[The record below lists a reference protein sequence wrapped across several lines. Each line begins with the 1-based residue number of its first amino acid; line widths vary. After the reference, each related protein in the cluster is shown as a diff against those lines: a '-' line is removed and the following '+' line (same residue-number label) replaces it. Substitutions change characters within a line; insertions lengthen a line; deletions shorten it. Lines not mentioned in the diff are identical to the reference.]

1 MVSLLTSI
9 GWDRR
14 PLLFFLPEEHRPQSW
29 LLPLPLAI
37 LQPVCLLPTALYPS
51 FSHSPSAPNLES
63 PSWPTSTK
71 VLTFCKPKQP
81 EPKASL
87 KRILSPLVF
96 ASGYRKGEVCW
107 GALRRGGGGGGS
119 EAARGLVTPCRPSQK
134 ELQKAGGARSQG
146 GGRSGPKNDL
156 SGASLCWDCTPS
168 NLIDGDAE
176 THIGQTVNI
185 PQPGAMWSLPRQSS
199 AHNLSGLWRSW
210 DSGWFKK
217 FQGGLSSPDKPQ
229 EKGRLTPQPKL
240 LPSPDFSYF
249 GLHHPESPRLQTPAT
264 PRPLPLLV
272 PVSKCKFTQHL
283 ETEPGLEP
291 RTTHS
296 WCSHLSLHLLLL
308 FEGPHPQLGLPRRR

>member
-107 GALRRGGGGGGS
+107 GALRRGVGVGGRLWGS
-119 EAARGLVTPCRPSQK
+119 PWACNSMQTQSEGTT
-134 ELQKAGGARSQG
+134 EGWRSQ
-146 GGRSGPKNDL
+146 
-156 SGASLCWDCTPS
+156 
-168 NLIDGDAE
+168 
-176 THIGQTVNI
+176 
-185 PQPGAMWSLPRQSS
+185 
-199 AHNLSGLWRSW
+199 
-210 DSGWFKK
+210 
-217 FQGGLSSPDKPQ
+217 
-229 EKGRLTPQPKL
+229 
-240 LPSPDFSYF
+240 
-249 GLHHPESPRLQTPAT
+249 
-264 PRPLPLLV
+264 
-272 PVSKCKFTQHL
+272 
-283 ETEPGLEP
+283 EPGWWAQRP
-291 RTTHS
+291 
-296 WCSHLSLHLLLL
+296 
-308 FEGPHPQLGLPRRR
+308 